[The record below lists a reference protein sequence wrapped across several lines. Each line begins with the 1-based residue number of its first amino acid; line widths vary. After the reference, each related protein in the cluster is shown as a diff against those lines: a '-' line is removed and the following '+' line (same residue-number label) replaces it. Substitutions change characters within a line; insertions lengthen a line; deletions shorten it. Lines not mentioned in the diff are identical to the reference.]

1 MEAAR
6 RYLAEFVGTFAL
18 VFIGTFVVAVGGERL
33 DGGAATVVIA
43 AFGHGLI
50 LMAMV
55 YALGAVSGA
64 HVNPAVT
71 IGVAAVRK
79 ISVPDAAGYIIF
91 QLLGAVVAVL
101 LHAAI
106 LSKGATSYGLTTP
119 APDVSDG
126 AAALLEAVLTFF
138 LVTAVLTTAVSGKA
152 PPGFHGLAIGL
163 TLTASILA
171 GGNLTGAS
179 LNPARTFGPAIVSG
193 NFTSHWIYWV
203 GPIAGGL
210 VAALVAWALH
220 FRDAAE
226 TAEALPEAVD

>member
-33 DGGAATVVIA
+33 GGGAATVVIA

-71 IGVAAVRK
+71 IGVLAVRK

-106 LSKGATSYGLTTP
+106 LSKGVTSYGLTTP

-126 AAALLEAVLTFF
+126 AAVLLEAVLTFF
-138 LVTAVLTTAVSGKA
+138 LVTADSSTPNPPTSISRCKVISSSGLWLV
-152 PPGFHGLAIGL
+152 P
-163 TLTASILA
+163 ASIA
-171 GGNLTGAS
+171 ATRSSVGTTIGKPSVYIEKGAS
-179 LNPARTFGPAIVSG
+179 SIPGRFSVWL
-193 NFTSHWIYWV
+193 
-203 GPIAGGL
+203 
-210 VAALVAWALH
+210 
-220 FRDAAE
+220 
-226 TAEALPEAVD
+226 